1 MYAKFMKKKPIAGRG
16 LLSDSPWLKRLLI
29 MKMIV
34 ILLLVVGLTSSYAE
48 SDAQTTKLNLKVKS
62 GTVKDVIEEIERQT
76 DLSFMYDNNVF
87 NTDRKISIDAENES
101 IKSIVE
107 KLISGE
113 DLKYEM
119 VNRYIVITSEN
130 PISSSQQQKS
140 ISGKVTDSSGSTL
153 PGVSVV
159 VKGTTTGTITDMDG
173 KYSISNIPA
182 NATLQFS
189 FVGMKSQEI
198 IVAGKT
204 MINVVMADDAIGI
217 DEVVAIGYGTVKK
230 KDLTTAVSSVK
241 MEDSE
246 KKSMANLTQAIQGK
260 VSGVTIIQA
269 SGKPNGNFSMQIRG
283 ATSISSSNNPLYVV
297 DGMPTDDISFINSSD
312 IESMQ
317 ILKDASSCAIYG
329 ARAANGVVLIST
341 KKGQAG
347 KPVVTLKSTYGISNV
362 TKKLDVLNTKQLVEL
377 INDERLNAGL
387 PLATSLDTMKTD
399 NNWQDIIFSTA
410 VSSDLQLS
418 FSGGNEKTKFYFSV
432 DRLKNNGII
441 KPSAFERY
449 TLKLNL
455 DHEMYKWLS
464 FGTNISLSKSKSKD
478 IKDNATINEG
488 GTVLGALNTP
498 SFIERYTKEGYFG
511 YNPYNGQDNPLA
523 SMYGSNSAT
532 RLNNLLGNIFTKIN
546 LMPNLS
552 FKTSVGVD
560 ANFTNYDSFTYVE
573 KTAYAVSTGGGAVAN
588 SGQGLTLLF
597 ENILDYNKTFG
608 KHAIST
614 IVGITSQKY
623 EGENSW
629 LTTKG
634 FPNSSV
640 QTLNAA
646 STATSFGTKKYESS
660 LLSYLSRVSYAYDD
674 KYLVSANFRRDG
686 SSKFGANNKYGNF
699 PSVSVGWRM
708 SKEPFLSNITAISDL
723 KLRAS
728 YGYTGNQSGI
738 DYYAHL
744 SKVGLGALYPYSG
757 SVISGY
763 YPSTIGNES
772 LKWETTKQTDFGIDL
787 SLFDSRI
794 TVVMDAYMK
803 NTSDALMEVNLPLST
818 GYTKGLQNFAKVQN
832 KGFEFEITTRNLI
845 GDFKW
850 TTDANISINRNK
862 IIRIAGGNSAI
873 IYTGD
878 IIRERGYVTTIR
890 EGHPMSEFY
899 GFKVAGV
906 NPQTGDI
913 DYIKSDGT
921 LGSYLEMNADSDR
934 TVIGNPNPKFTYGI
948 TNSFS
953 YKGFNLSILLQGV
966 YGNKIFNSTRL
977 ELESMEGYK
986 NASTSVLTRW
996 KKPGDITNIPRAVF
1010 ASSIN
1015 SEVSDRFVESGSYLR
1030 VKNVT
1035 LSYDFKSVLLKKIQI
1050 NNLNVFITGQNL
1062 LTFTKYTGYDPEV
1075 SVSTNPTSLGVDT
1088 GTYPNVRAYTF
1099 GVNVTF

>member
-1 MYAKFMKKKPIAGRG
+1 MKKKRIRVPVPNRVLFKLWKIMR
-16 LLSDSPWLKRLLI
+16 LS
-29 MKMIV
+29 V
-34 ILLLVVGLTSSYAE
+34 FFLLLFV
-48 SDAQTTKLNLKVKS
+48 AQTFATVTYSQQTRLTLKMQDVKVIDVLGKIEDESQFYFLFNQKLIDVERRIDVDVKNES
-62 GTVKDVIEEIERQT
+62 VEKILNGIFGNTNVSYVVKDRQIVLT
-76 DLSFMYDNNVF
+76 TADLNFS
-87 NTDRKISIDAENES
+87 SIQ
-101 IKSIVE
+101 
-107 KLISGE
+107 
-113 DLKYEM
+113 
-119 VNRYIVITSEN
+119 
-130 PISSSQQQKS
+130 QQQKS
-140 ISGKVTDSSGSTL
+140 VSGKVNDSSGASL

-159 VKGTTTGTITDMDG
+159 VKGTTNGSITDANG
-173 KYSISNIPA
+173 SYSLANVPA

-189 FVGMKSQEI
+189 FVGMKAQEI
-198 IVAGKT
+198 AVGGKT
-204 MINVVMADDAIGI
+204 SINVTLEEETVGI

-241 MEDSE
+241 MDDTE

-260 VSGVTIIQA
+260 VAGVSIIQA
-269 SGKPNGNFSMQIRG
+269 SGKPNGNFSIQIRG

-297 DGMPTDDISFINSSD
+297 DGMPTDDIQFINPSD

-341 KKGQAG
+341 KKGHAG
-347 KPVVTLKSTYGISNV
+347 KPVVSLKSTYGISNV
-362 TKKLDVLNTKQLVEL
+362 TKQLDVLNTSQLAEL

-387 PLATSLDTMKTD
+387 PLAANLDAITTD
-399 NNWQDIIFSTA
+399 NNWQDIIYSTA
-410 VSSDLQLS
+410 ISSDLQFS
-418 FSGGNEKTKFYFSV
+418 FSGGSEKTKFYFSV
-432 DRLKNNGII
+432 DRLKNDGII

-464 FGTNISLSKSKSKD
+464 FGSNISFSKSKSKD
-478 IKDNATINEG
+478 ITDNATINEG
-488 GTVLGALNTP
+488 GTVLGALSTP
-498 SFIERYTKEGYFG
+498 SFVEKYTDEGYFG
-511 YNPYNGQDNPLA
+511 YNPYNGQNNPLA
-523 SMYGSNSAT
+523 SMYGSNSST
-532 RLNNLLGNIFTKIN
+532 RSNNLLGNIYTKIN
-546 LMPNLS
+546 LTPDLS

-573 KTAYAVSTGGGAVAN
+573 KTSYAVSTGGGAVAN

-597 ENILDYNKTFG
+597 ENILDYSKSFG

-614 IVGITSQKY
+614 IAGMTSQKY

-629 LTTKG
+629 LSVKG

-646 STATSFGTKKYESS
+646 STATSFGTEKYESS
-660 LLSYLSRVSYAYDD
+660 LLSYLGRVSYAYDD

-699 PSVSVGWRM
+699 PSFSVGWRM
-708 SKEPFLSNITAISDL
+708 SKEPFLRSVKAISDL
-723 KLRAS
+723 KVRAS

-744 SKVGLGALYPYSG
+744 SKVGLGALYPFSG
-757 SVISGY
+757 GVISGY

-772 LKWETTKQTDFGIDL
+772 LKWETTKQADFGVDL
-787 SLFDSRI
+787 SLLDSRI
-794 TVVMDAYMK
+794 TVIVDVYAK
-803 NTSDALMEVNLPLST
+803 KTSDALMEVNLPLST
-818 GYTKGLQNFAKVQN
+818 GYDKGLQNFAKVQN
-832 KGFEFEITTRNLI
+832 KGFEFEITTRNLT

-890 EGHPMSEFY
+890 EGHPMSEFF

-906 NPQTGDI
+906 NSETGDI
-913 DYIKSDGT
+913 DYIKKDGS
-921 LGSYLEMNADSDR
+921 LGSYLEMDADSDR

-986 NASTSVLTRW
+986 NASTSVLNRW
-996 KKPGDITNIPRAVF
+996 RSPGDVTDLPRAVF

-1035 LSYDFKSVLLKKIQI
+1035 LSYDFKSNLLKRIQI
-1050 NNLNVFITGQNL
+1050 SNLNFFITGQNL

>member
-1 MYAKFMKKKPIAGRG
+1 MKKTDCIPFHVGFKKILRIMKITAFIVFILSMQLYAKSFGQTEKIN
-16 LLSDSPWLKRLLI
+16 LSMNS
-29 MKMIV
+29 
-34 ILLLVVGLTSSYAE
+34 
-48 SDAQTTKLNLKVKS
+48 
-62 GTVKDVIEEIERQT
+62 TVKEVIERLEEVSGYRFV
-76 DLSFMYDNNVF
+76 LKS
-87 NTDRKISIDAENES
+87 NES
-101 IKSIVE
+101 ILDKQVSVKYTNESIE
-107 KLISGE
+107 KVLDDLLKDSGFTYNIV
-113 DLKYEM
+113 D
-119 VNRYIVITSEN
+119 RYIAIRQVSEN
-130 PISSSQQQKS
+130 SVLEQQQKS
-140 ISGKVTDSSGSTL
+140 VSGKVTDSTGSTL

-159 VKGTTTGTITDMDG
+159 VKGTTVGTITDIDG
-173 KYSISNIPA
+173 KYTLPKVPE
-182 NATLQFS
+182 NAVLQFT
-189 FVGMKSQEI
+189 FVGMKPQEI
-198 IVAGKT
+198 VVGGKST
-204 MINVVMADDAIGI
+204 INVSLEDETIGI

-230 KDLTTAVSSVK
+230 KDLTTSVSTVK
-241 MEDSE
+241 MEDTE

-260 VSGVTIIQA
+260 VSGVSIVQA
-269 SGKPNGNFSMQIRG
+269 SGKPDGNFSIQIRG

-341 KKGQAG
+341 KKGKAG
-347 KPVVTLKSTYGISNV
+347 KSVVALKSTYGISNV
-362 TKKLDVLNTKQLVEL
+362 TKKLDVLNTKQLVDL

-387 PLATSLDTMKTD
+387 PLDSNLDTLKTD
-399 NNWQDIIFSTA
+399 NNWQDMIYSTA
-410 VSSDLQLS
+410 ISSDLQLS
-418 FSGGNEKTKFYFSV
+418 FSGGNEKTKFYLSV

-441 KPSAFERY
+441 KPSDFERY
-449 TLKLNL
+449 TFKLNL

-464 FGTNISLSKSKSKD
+464 IGSNISISKSKSKD

-488 GTVLGALNTP
+488 GTVLGALSTP
-498 SFIERYTKEGYFG
+498 SFIEQYTKEGYFG

-532 RLNNLLGNIFTKIN
+532 RTNNLLGNLYTKIN
-546 LMPNLS
+546 LAHNFS
-552 FKTSVGVD
+552 FKTSLGVD
-560 ANFTNYDSFTYVE
+560 ANSTNYDSFTYVE
-573 KTAYAVSTGGGAVAN
+573 KSAYAVSTGGGAVAN
-588 SGQGLTLLF
+588 TGQGITLLL
-597 ENILDYNKTFG
+597 ENILDYNQTFG
-608 KHAIST
+608 KHAISS
-614 IVGITSQKY
+614 VLGMTSQKY

-629 LTTKG
+629 LTVKG

-646 STATSFGTKKYESS
+646 STATSFGTNKYESS
-660 LLSYLSRVSYAYDD
+660 LLSYLGRVSYAYDD
-674 KYLVSANFRRDG
+674 KYLLSANFRRDG

-699 PSVSVGWRM
+699 PSFSVGWRM
-708 SKEPFLSNITAISDL
+708 SKEPFLRDVTAISDL

-744 SKVGLGALYPYSG
+744 SKVALGALYPFSG
-757 SVISGY
+757 NVISGY
-763 YPSTIGNES
+763 SPSTIGNES
-772 LKWETTKQTDFGIDL
+772 LKWESTKQADFGVDL
-787 SLFDSRI
+787 SLLDSRI

-803 NTSDALMEVNLPLST
+803 KTSDALLEVNLPLST

-873 IYTGD
+873 IYTGN

-899 GFKVAGV
+899 GFRVAGV
-906 NPQTGDI
+906 NAQTGDI
-913 DYIKSDGT
+913 DYIKKDGS
-921 LGSYLEMNADSDR
+921 LGSYLEMDADSDR

-966 YGNKIFNSTRL
+966 YGNKVFNSTRL

-986 NASTSVLTRW
+986 NAAVSVLNRW
-996 KKPGDITNIPRAVF
+996 KKPGDITDIPRACF

-1015 SEVSDRFVESGSYLR
+1015 SEVSDKFVESGSYLR

-1035 LSYDFKSVLLKKIQI
+1035 LSYDFKSRILQAIQI
-1050 NNLNVFITGQNL
+1050 SNLNVFITGQNL